1 MPFHLSVLIFTFP
14 PKNRMQKVFFIFI
27 IILVNSTFSTAQ
39 KKPHTYSTTN
49 EKAIKYYEESK
60 KYFSQYKDKEAEEYL
75 LKALQK
81 DDNFIE
87 AHAAYAQLL
96 IEQKKYEEASAHLKK
111 AISINPDAYPINHF
125 MLANTSMLTG
135 NYETAYH
142 AYKKFLSY
150 PNIHPDMK
158 QIAEHEIKNAE
169 FGMNAIQHPQPF
181 RPINLGNAINSPN
194 DEYFPSITADGE
206 TFIFTRKV
214 GPQEDFYVSRKV
226 NGKWQAAVPIREINS
241 MGNEGAPSISADGKI
256 MFFASCINIEGN
268 YGSPD
273 RKGYGSCDIFYS
285 ENINGKW
292 SKPVNVGPPVNTQHW
307 ETQPSFSSDGK
318 TLYFIRGIVS
328 RGNIKQG
335 DIYMAV
341 LDENGKFSEP
351 VKLGPNINTDKDEE
365 SVFIHP
371 DNQTLYFSSNGHT
384 GMGGLDIYMSKR
396 QPDGSWGPA
405 INLGYPINT
414 HHDENS
420 LLVDPSGKIAYF
432 ASNRN
437 DSYGGLD
444 IYQFELPENARPQN
458 ITYVK
463 GKVYDAVTKLPVI
476 ANFELFDLSNQT
488 KIAQSFSDKSGN
500 FLLTLTE
507 GKNYMINV
515 QQKGYLFYS
524 DNFSLQNTKT
534 SFEKPFI
541 LDIPLMPIDTGAT
554 TELKNVFFDVNKWE
568 LKPESKAEL
577 DKLILFLK
585 QNPSV
590 KIEISGHT
598 DNSGDKK
605 FNQTLSTNRAKA
617 VYDYLIKEGNIT
629 PQRLSYKGYGDSQP
643 KVPNDSPENKAK
655 NRRTEFKVIGK

>member
-1 MPFHLSVLIFTFP
+1 
-14 PKNRMQKVFFIFI
+14 MQKIFFIFVV
-27 IILVNSTFSTAQ
+27 ILVNITFSHAQ
-39 KKPHTYSTTN
+39 KKPRTYSTTN
-49 EKAIKYYEESK
+49 EKAIKYYEESR
-60 KYFSQYKDKEAEEYL
+60 KYFSQYKDKEAEEYIK
-75 LKALQK
+75 KALEK

-96 IEQKKYEEASAHLKK
+96 IEQKKYEEAAKHLQK
-111 AISINPDAYPINHF
+111 AISVNPDAYPINHF
-125 MLANTSMLTG
+125 MLANVSMLTG
-135 NYETAYH
+135 NYETAYN

-150 PNIHPDMK
+150 QYINPDMK
-158 QIAEHEIKNAE
+158 EIAQHEIKNAE
-169 FGMNAIQHPQPF
+169 FGMKAVKNPQPF
-181 RPINLGNAINSPN
+181 KPINIGNAINSPN

-214 GPQEDFYVSRKV
+214 GIQEDFYVSRKV

-241 MGNEGAPSISADGKI
+241 MGNEGAPSISADGKM

-273 RKGYGSCDIFYS
+273 RKGYGSCDLFYS
-285 ENINGKW
+285 ENVNGKW
-292 SKPVNVGPPVNTQHW
+292 SKPVNVGPPINTQHW

-318 TLYFIRGIVS
+318 TLYFIRGIVDRS
-328 RGNIKQG
+328 GIKQG
-335 DIYMAV
+335 DIYMSV
-341 LDENGKFSEP
+341 LDDNGKFSEP

-371 DNQTLYFSSNGHT
+371 DNQTLYFSSNGHI

-414 HHDENS
+414 HNDENS

-432 ASNRN
+432 ASNRS

-444 IYQFELPENARPQN
+444 VYQFELPENARPQN

-463 GKVYDAVTKLPVI
+463 GKVYDAVTKQPVV
-476 ANFELFDLSNQT
+476 ASFELFDLSNQN
-488 KIAQSFSDKSGN
+488 KIAQSFSDQSGN

-524 DNFSLQNTKT
+524 DNFSLQNTQT

-541 LDIPLMPIDTGAT
+541 LDIPLMPIDTGAI
-554 TELKNVFFDVNKWE
+554 TELKNIFFDVNKWE

-590 KIEISGHT
+590 KIELSGHT

-605 FNQTLSTNRAKA
+605 FNQTLSANRAKA
-617 VYDYLIKEGNIT
+617 VYDYLVKEGQIN
-629 PQRLSYKGYGDSQP
+629 PQRLTYKGYGDSKP

-655 NRRTEFKVIGK
+655 NRRTEFKIIGK

>member
-1 MPFHLSVLIFTFP
+1 
-14 PKNRMQKVFFIFI
+14 MQKLFFIFVV
-27 IILVNSTFSTAQ
+27 ILVNIAFSHAQ
-39 KKPHTYSTTN
+39 KKPRTYSTTN
-49 EKAIKYYEESK
+49 EKAIKYYEESR
-60 KYFSQYKDKEAEEYL
+60 KYFSQYKDKEAEEYIK
-75 LKALQK
+75 KAIEK

-96 IEQKKYEEASAHLKK
+96 IEQKKYEEAAKHLQK
-111 AISINPDAYPINHF
+111 AISVNPDAYPVNHF
-125 MLANTSMLTG
+125 MLANVSMITG
-135 NYETAYH
+135 NYETAYN

-150 PNIHPDMK
+150 QYINPDMK
-158 QIAEHEIKNAE
+158 EIAQHEIKNAE
-169 FGMNAIQHPQPF
+169 FGMKAVKNPQPF
-181 RPINLGNAINSPN
+181 KPVNIGNAINSPN

-214 GPQEDFYVSRKV
+214 GMQEDFYVSRKV

-241 MGNEGAPSISADGKI
+241 MGNEGAPSISADGKM

-292 SKPVNVGPPVNTQHW
+292 SKPVNVGPPINTQHW

-318 TLYFIRGIVS
+318 TLYFIRGIVDRS
-328 RGNIKQG
+328 GIKQG
-335 DIYMAV
+335 DIYMSV
-341 LDENGKFSEP
+341 LDDNGKFSEP

-371 DNQTLYFSSNGHT
+371 DNQTLYFSSNGHI

-414 HHDENS
+414 HNDENS

-432 ASNRN
+432 ASNRS

-463 GKVYDAVTKLPVI
+463 GKVYDAVTKQPVV
-476 ANFELFDLSNQT
+476 ANFELFDLSNQN
-488 KIAQSFSDKSGN
+488 KIAQSFSDQSGN

-524 DNFSLQNTKT
+524 DNFSLQNTQT

-541 LDIPLMPIDTGAT
+541 LDIPLMPIDTGAI

-590 KIEISGHT
+590 KIELSGHT

-605 FNQTLSTNRAKA
+605 FNQTLSANRAKA
-617 VYDYLIKEGNIT
+617 VYDYLVKEGQIN
-629 PQRLSYKGYGDSQP
+629 PQRLTYKGYGDSKP

-655 NRRTEFKVIGK
+655 NRRTEFKIIGK